1 LKPQKIRRKKHQDM
15 AIAMDQV
22 AIVTNLSNKK
32 SKERALMENIRAL
45 SL

>member
-1 LKPQKIRRKKHQDM
+1 MKHQVM
-15 AIAMDQV
+15 AIAMVQV

-32 SKERALMENIRAL
+32 SKERALMQNIRAL